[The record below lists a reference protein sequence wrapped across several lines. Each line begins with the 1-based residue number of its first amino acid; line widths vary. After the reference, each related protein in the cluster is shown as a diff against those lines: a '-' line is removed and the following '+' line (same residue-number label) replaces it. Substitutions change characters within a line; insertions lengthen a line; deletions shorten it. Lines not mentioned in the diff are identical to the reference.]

1 MSPRMS
7 LKCKTA
13 PRFGAVSVIMRV
25 QKRLMNEGVSMISI
39 KKRPLRL
46 GTFIILL
53 VCLVLAI
60 SLAVTNWL
68 VSQRVVRMTQEYFE
82 GKAKDVSHFMSES
95 IIVKDAL
102 SGRRLQS
109 DVQQFAETIR
119 RVSGVEFIVVVDMNG
134 IRYTHPNPEM
144 IGQRFVGGDDTPVY
158 SGKEFSSVAE
168 GTLGKSMRYFTPVF
182 DADGRQI
189 GAISVGILMN
199 IIEHNLN
206 ATRLMVLI
214 GVLAGFTIGIPGA
227 FLLAGRIKKILFGL
241 EPEEIARLFE
251 EKNALVQSVREGILG
266 VDKEM
271 RITVVNQEAARLF
284 AVAGITDAVIGKNVE
299 EVVPNTNLHY
309 VIETGLPE
317 YDQEQ
322 ELHGV
327 RILTNRLPVTVK
339 GEIVGAVAT
348 FRDKSEVTRLAEQLT
363 GVKIY
368 ADALR
373 SQTHEFMN
381 RLHVI
386 LGLIHMGKYE
396 RVSDY
401 IKEVSL
407 QVQDEVGYV
416 MSRIKDPVL
425 AGFVMA
431 KLSSAREKG
440 IVLVLSEDTYV
451 PEIGD
456 VVSESDISTIL
467 GNLIENAMDAVGATG
482 SVGTV
487 SAVAQT
493 SEKKITVHMAF
504 EADVL
509 SMVISDSGEGID
521 DALRELILEKGY
533 STRGEQRGLG
543 MHLIARILEKYG
555 GTLEIGRA
563 DIGGAKITVKIPVD
577 MEVKRHD

>member
-1 MSPRMS
+1 
-7 LKCKTA
+7 
-13 PRFGAVSVIMRV
+13 
-25 QKRLMNEGVSMISI
+25 MISF

-102 SGRRLQS
+102 SGRRLQT

-119 RVSGVEFIVVVDMNG
+119 KVSGVEFIVVVDMNG

-227 FLLAGRIKKILFGL
+227 FLLAGRIRKILFGL

-440 IVLVLSEDTYV
+440 IVFVLSEDTYV
-451 PEIGD
+451 PEIGN

-482 SVGTV
+482 SAGTV
-487 SAVAQT
+487 SAAAQT
-493 SEKKITVHMAF
+493 SEKKITVHMAV
-504 EADVL
+504 EEDVL
-509 SMVISDSGEGID
+509 SMLICDSGEGID

-555 GTLEIGRA
+555 GTLDIGRA

>member
-1 MSPRMS
+1 
-7 LKCKTA
+7 
-13 PRFGAVSVIMRV
+13 
-25 QKRLMNEGVSMISI
+25 MNEGVSMISI

-102 SGRRLQS
+102 SGRRLQT

-555 GTLEIGRA
+555 GTLDIGRA

>member
-1 MSPRMS
+1 MS

-25 QKRLMNEGVSMISI
+25 KKRFMNEGVSMISF

-102 SGRRLQS
+102 SGRRLQT

-119 RVSGVEFIVVVDMNG
+119 KVSGVEFIVVVDMNG

-227 FLLAGRIKKILFGL
+227 FLLAGRIRKILFGL

-440 IVLVLSEDTYV
+440 IVFVLSEDTYV
-451 PEIGD
+451 PEIGN

-482 SVGTV
+482 SAGTV
-487 SAVAQT
+487 SAAAQT
-493 SEKKITVHMAF
+493 SEKKITVHMAV
-504 EADVL
+504 EEDVL
-509 SMVISDSGEGID
+509 SMLICDSGEGID

-555 GTLEIGRA
+555 GTLDIGRA

>member
-1 MSPRMS
+1 
-7 LKCKTA
+7 
-13 PRFGAVSVIMRV
+13 
-25 QKRLMNEGVSMISI
+25 MISF

-102 SGRRLQS
+102 SGRRLQT

-119 RVSGVEFIVVVDMNG
+119 KVSGVEFIVVVDMNG

-227 FLLAGRIKKILFGL
+227 FLLAGRIRKILFGL

-440 IVLVLSEDTYV
+440 IVFVLSEDTYV
-451 PEIGD
+451 PEIGN

-482 SVGTV
+482 SAGTV
-487 SAVAQT
+487 SAVAQIY
-493 SEKKITVHMAF
+493 EKKITVHMAV

-509 SMVISDSGEGID
+509 SMVICDSGEGID

-555 GTLEIGRA
+555 GTLDIGRA

>member
-1 MSPRMS
+1 MIS
-7 LKCKTA
+7 LK
-13 PRFGAVSVIMRV
+13 
-25 QKRLMNEGVSMISI
+25 
-39 KKRPLRL
+39 KKPLRL

-53 VCLVLAI
+53 VCMVLAI
-60 SLAVTNWL
+60 SLAVTNVL
-68 VSQRVVRMTQEYFE
+68 VSQRVVKLTQEYFE
-82 GKAKDVSHFMSES
+82 GKAKDVSHFMAES
-95 IIVKDAL
+95 VIVKDAL
-102 SGRRLQS
+102 IGRRLQVE
-109 DVQQFAETIR
+109 VQQFAETIR
-119 RVSGVEFIVVVDMNG
+119 QVSGVEFIVVVDMNG
-134 IRYTHPNPEM
+134 IRFTHPNPEM
-144 IGQRFVGGDDTPVY
+144 IGQRFVGGDDAPVY
-158 SGKEFSSVAE
+158 SGREFSSVAE

-199 IIEHNLN
+199 IIERNLDS
-206 ATRLMVLI
+206 TRLMVFI

-299 EVVPNTNLHY
+299 EVVPNTNLLY
-309 VIETGLPE
+309 VIKTGLPE

-327 RILTNRLPVTVK
+327 RILTNRLPVKVN

-363 GVKIY
+363 GVKLY

-386 LGLIHMGKYE
+386 LGLIHMGKYD
-396 RVSDY
+396 RVSAY
-401 IKEVSL
+401 IKEVSV

-416 MSRIKDPVL
+416 MSRVKDPVL

-440 IVLVLSEDTYV
+440 IVLVLSEETFV

-456 VVSESDISTIL
+456 VVSESDVSTIL
-467 GNLIENAMDAVGATG
+467 GNLIENAMDAVGAPG
-482 SVGTV
+482 
-487 SAVAQT
+487 QT
-493 SEKKITVHMAF
+493 AEKKITVHMAV
-504 EADVL
+504 EEGVL
-509 SMVISDSGEGID
+509 SMVICDSGDGIEE
-521 DALRELILEKGY
+521 ASRERILEKGF
-533 STRGEQRGLG
+533 STRGENRGFGLY
-543 MHLIARILEKYG
+543 LIARILENYG
-555 GTLEIGRA
+555 GTLDIGRA
-563 DIGGAKITVKIPVD
+563 DIGGAKITVWIPVWIPVD
-577 MEVKRHD
+577 MGGESL

>member
-1 MSPRMS
+1 MS

-13 PRFGAVSVIMRV
+13 PRFGAVSVIMSV
-25 QKRLMNEGVSMISI
+25 KKRFMNEGVSMISF

-102 SGRRLQS
+102 SGRRLQT

-119 RVSGVEFIVVVDMNG
+119 KVSGVEFIVVVDMNG

-227 FLLAGRIKKILFGL
+227 FLLAGRIRKILFGL

-440 IVLVLSEDTYV
+440 IVFVLSEDTYV
-451 PEIGD
+451 PEIGN

-482 SVGTV
+482 SAGTV
-487 SAVAQT
+487 SAVAQI
-493 SEKKITVHMAF
+493 SEKKITVHMAV

-509 SMVISDSGEGID
+509 SMVICDSGEGID

-555 GTLEIGRA
+555 GTLDIGRA

>member
-1 MSPRMS
+1 MS

-25 QKRLMNEGVSMISI
+25 KKRFMNEGVSMISF

-102 SGRRLQS
+102 SGRRLQT

-119 RVSGVEFIVVVDMNG
+119 KVSGVEFIVVVDMNG

-227 FLLAGRIKKILFGL
+227 FLLAGRIRKILFGL

-440 IVLVLSEDTYV
+440 IVFVLSEDTYV
-451 PEIGD
+451 PEIGN

-482 SVGTV
+482 SAGTV
-487 SAVAQT
+487 SAVAQIY
-493 SEKKITVHMAF
+493 EKKITVHMAV

-509 SMVISDSGEGID
+509 SMVICDSGEGID

-555 GTLEIGRA
+555 GTLDIGRA

>member
-1 MSPRMS
+1 M
-7 LKCKTA
+7 
-13 PRFGAVSVIMRV
+13 VSF
-25 QKRLMNEGVSMISI
+25 

-46 GTFIILL
+46 GTIIILL

-68 VSQRVVRMTQEYFE
+68 VSQRVVRMTQDYFE

-102 SGRRLQS
+102 SGRRLQT

-199 IIEHNLN
+199 IIEENLT
-206 ATRLMVLI
+206 ATRVMVLI

-327 RILTNRLPVTVK
+327 RILTNRLPVMVK

-363 GVKIY
+363 GVKLY

-386 LGLIHMGKYE
+386 LGLIHMGKYD
-396 RVSDY
+396 RVSEY
-401 IKEVSL
+401 IKKVSL

-456 VVSESDISTIL
+456 VVSESDVSTIL
-467 GNLIENAMDAVGATG
+467 GNLIENAMDALGA
-482 SVGTV
+482 SS
-487 SAVAQT
+487 SADGVAQT
-493 SEKKITVHMAF
+493 FEKKITVHMAV
-504 EADVL
+504 EESGL
-509 SMVISDSGEGID
+509 SMIVCDSGEGIE

-533 STRGEQRGLG
+533 STRGDQRGLG
-543 MHLIARILEKYG
+543 MYLITRILEKYSG
-555 GTLEIGRA
+555 SL
-563 DIGGAKITVKIPVD
+563 DISRSDLGGAKITVLIPID
-577 MEVKRHD
+577 LGGEVL